1 MAAQPGHVS
10 ATRTDN
16 QKVDDLDPMII
27 IRPALLAK
35 DSALFGVTC
44 AVLGAAV
51 GTVATWALQ

>member
-1 MAAQPGHVS
+1 
-10 ATRTDN
+10 
-16 QKVDDLDPMII
+16 MII